1 MMLKKFLILS
11 LVYLASLSS
20 YAQEGKP
27 AGVPAHSEELQLDAF
42 QRVRVKGDF
51 VVHILP
57 QADTPQ
63 VFIQLPEELKEQLEV
78 RVKGNALELAWAR
91 KSRFQLPTQ
100 QRAELWVC
108 ASELEALEV
117 FGSGLIQ
124 AEELEPST
132 TNFQLNVTGS
142 GQIKLGQL
150 QCQQLKADVTGS
162 GQISIPEL
170 HSHEA
175 NLAISGSG
183 QMQLGGQVKE
193 LSLDVLGSGKIE
205 ALKLQANICKAN
217 VTGSGLIQTN
227 TQQKLKVKISGSGK
241 VNYSGNPNLSILRG
255 NKKQVKQLKNE

>member
-11 LVYLASLSS
+11 LVCLASLSS

-57 QADTPQ
+57 EADAPQ

-78 RVKGNALELAWAR
+78 RVKGNALELAWAP
-91 KSRFQLPTQ
+91 KSRFQLPTE

-108 ASELEALEV
+108 ASELEALEI

-150 QCQQLKADVTGS
+150 QCQQLKADITGS

-170 HSHEA
+170 RSHEA

-205 ALKLQANICKAN
+205 AKKLLAENCKASI
-217 VTGSGLIQTN
+217 TGSGLIQTAPQN
-227 TQQKLKVKISGSGK
+227 KLTAHIQGSGK
-241 VNYSGNPNLSILRG
+241 IDYLLQPSVSIQAG
-255 NKKQVKQLKNE
+255 SKKQVRQLKK

>member
-1 MMLKKFLILS
+1 MKLKRYLILS
-11 LVYLASLSS
+11 LVCLASLSS

-57 QADTPQ
+57 QADAPQ

-170 HSHEA
+170 RSHEA

-205 ALKLQANICKAN
+205 AKKLLAESCKASI
-217 VTGSGLIQTN
+217 TGSGLIQTAPQN
-227 TQQKLKVKISGSGK
+227 KLTAHIQGSGK
-241 VNYSGNPNLSILRG
+241 IDYLLQPSVSIQAG
-255 NKKQVKQLKNE
+255 SKKQVRQLKK

>member
-11 LVYLASLSS
+11 LVCLASLSS

-57 QADTPQ
+57 EADAPQ

-78 RVKGNALELAWAR
+78 RVKGNALELAWAP

-170 HSHEA
+170 RSHEA

-205 ALKLQANICKAN
+205 AKKLLAENCKASI
-217 VTGSGLIQTN
+217 TGSGLIQTAPQN
-227 TQQKLKVKISGSGK
+227 KLTAHIQGSGK
-241 VNYSGNPNLSILRG
+241 IDYLLQPSVSIQAG
-255 NKKQVKQLKNE
+255 SKKQVRQLKK